1 MLNAKMKGK
10 NKDINKNK
18 DKGTE
23 VPMKKRKPYL
33 PVHSVHN
40 RMLFS
45 AVLFFTSMN
54 ILSWNVQSF
63 TDWYRLTVFPVW
75 TGTLGRFCGLFSGS
89 VGEILIAAGV
99 VLAAA
104 QVFFLPVFAGAW
116 IGERRNRAVRGG
128 QQGNPKIS
136 RICLLRKWDLRLICW
151 ILVYIY
157 GTETLNCYMMY
168 HASTIEEQYFDAGAD
183 YGVPELVDAYEKVVA
198 KANVLAGQV
207 VRDADGQA
215 VYGGTDAQL
224 YAACKKAMQA
234 QGEEYPYLSGYYPDP
249 KPIRA
254 SAFMSQQYLLGI
266 YFPFTMEANYNTV
279 MQPVNV
285 PATVCHEY
293 SHVKGMILE
302 DEANFLGFVACIES
316 EDPFLQYSGYLS
328 VLSYLAGQ
336 IRKSVPKDIR
346 AGLEQAAEQVIADD
360 AFLTQEQ
367 WERVEEKAVVPTE
380 AVNRA
385 TDVFLETNLT
395 MNGVADGVQ
404 SYGRVVRLV
413 LGYYQ
418 HTNQVERKD

>member
-1 MLNAKMKGK
+1 
-10 NKDINKNK
+10 
-18 DKGTE
+18 
-23 VPMKKRKPYL
+23 MKKRKQYSPL
-33 PVHSVHN
+33 HSVHN
-40 RMLFS
+40 RMLLF
-45 AVLFFTSMN
+45 AVLFFTGMN
-54 ILSWNVQSF
+54 VLSWNVQSF
-63 TDWYRLTVFPVW
+63 TDWYRLKVFPVW
-75 TGTLGRFCGLFSGS
+75 TGTLGRFCGLFPGS
-89 VGEILIAAGV
+89 VGEMLIAAGI
-99 VLAAA
+99 VLAAV
-104 QVFFLPVFAGAW
+104 QVFLFPVFAGTW
-116 IGERRNRAVRGG
+116 VVERREKAVRGG
-128 QQGNPKIS
+128 QQSNTRTS
-136 RICLLRKWDLRLICW
+136 RIRLSCKWDLRLVCW
-151 ILVYIY
+151 ILIYLY

-168 HASTIEEQYFDAGAD
+168 HASTIEEQYFDTKAD

-207 VRDADGQA
+207 ARDADGQA

-234 QGEEYPYLSGYYPDP
+234 QGEKYPCLSGYYPDP

-254 SAFMSQQYLLGI
+254 STFMSQQHLLGI

-316 EDPFLQYSGYLS
+316 EEPFLQYSGYLS

-336 IRKSVPKDIR
+336 VRKSVPKDVR
-346 AGLEQAAEQVIADD
+346 AGLTQATGQVIADD
-360 AFLTQEQ
+360 AFLTQKQ
-367 WERVEEKAVVPTE
+367 WELVEEKAVVSTE
-380 AVNRA
+380 TVNRA

-418 HTNQVERKD
+418 NTKLVD